1 MPQRTT
7 TERII
12 QWSVCL
18 SASCVTLSLSGDEC
32 VSKLRSLKPS
42 MSGARSG
49 SLSRNDAQPRNLAS
63 RTTSMPANLRG
74 MPCEAITGD
83 GVTIFQHA
91 CRLGLEGIV
100 SNDRLA
106 LCERSDQGM
115 VEDEEPGFS
124 AQLTG
129 DISNAEID
137 RLIANFRTHPLAESE
152 LQKSKKV
159 SLSL

>member
-1 MPQRTT
+1 
-7 TERII
+7 
-12 QWSVCL
+12 
-18 SASCVTLSLSGDEC
+18 
-32 VSKLRSLKPS
+32 
-42 MSGARSG
+42 
-49 SLSRNDAQPRNLAS
+49 
-63 RTTSMPANLRG
+63 